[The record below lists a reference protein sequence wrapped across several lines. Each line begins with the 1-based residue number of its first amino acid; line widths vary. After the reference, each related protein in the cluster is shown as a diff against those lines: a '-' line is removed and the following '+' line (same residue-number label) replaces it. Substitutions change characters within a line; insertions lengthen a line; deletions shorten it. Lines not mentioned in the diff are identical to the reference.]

1 MLLWLWSSL
10 KIQCRVF
17 FALITNSNNVRWLI
31 SLPEFYLCNEFS
43 ELCLEID
50 DNFMAVTHLFRLII
64 HTHHSQKLFNM
75 LYHMRFNLVCNNF
88 QSILRSLFKSRYSNL
103 TLKTSLRLLNSND
116 FKQIL
121 RYLSILFLEHQW
133 VNSFFRDT
141 KS

>member
-1 MLLWLWSSL
+1 MKKGNRHNS
-10 KIQCRVF
+10 VGF

-88 QSILRSLFKSRYSNL
+88 QSILRSLFKLGYTVSPRIGRTSVPKKSCPIWNRTIGVYTITYAKNRTISR
-103 TLKTSLRLLNSND
+103 
-116 FKQIL
+116 
-121 RYLSILFLEHQW
+121 
-133 VNSFFRDT
+133 
-141 KS
+141 KSH